1 MSKMYKSS
9 DENRSNIFSSHIK
22 KYKISEN
29 VTLSSGYQL
38 NDCEIAYETYGNL
51 NKEKNNAILVC
62 HAISGDSHVAKHD
75 EDDID
80 GWWDIFVGPGKYI
93 DTNKFF
99 VISSNVLGSCM
110 GTTGPNQINMQT
122 NKYWGADFPEISI
135 SDMVLVQAKLIKYLG
150 IEKLMSVVGG
160 SLGAYQ
166 AIEWGIQFPEKTE
179 SVVSLAGGPRLTS
192 QSIAFDIIGR
202 NAIRRDPN
210 FYDGQ
215 YYDKKETPDTGL
227 ALARMLGHITYLS
240 QESMSEKFDQDRYDP
255 KDIDTNFE
263 KQFSVGSYLA
273 YQGDKFVERFDPN
286 SYIVLSEAM
295 DKFDLGENSTS
306 ISNKLKNKNLKWFL
320 ISFSSDWL
328 FPTSLSQELTK
339 ALFMAKEQ
347 VSFVEVPSNCGHDAF
362 LLEDD
367 INYYGNYVSNFIED
381 IFTDINNT
389 NIKQANK
396 TLSFN
401 HELILDFVRESKNII
416 DMGCGDGSLLDYIN
430 NYNQAESLLGIDND
444 LDELLQASKK
454 GIPVLSLDL
463 NSDLT
468 IIGDKQF
475 DTAILSLTLQ
485 AIDNVEK
492 ILNEMCRIANKAI
505 LSFPNFAYYPLRNML
520 YEEGRAPKSK
530 GVLGYEWYNT
540 PNKRY
545 MSIFDFEEFCDV
557 KEFKIINSKF
567 LNSSTR
573 EHVQE
578 DYNYKADLG
587 IFIISK

>member
-1 MSKMYKSS
+1 MYKSS
-9 DENRSNIFSSHIK
+9 DENRSNQFSKHIK
-22 KYKISEN
+22 QYKIPELL
-29 VTLSSGYQL
+29 TLSSGYEL
-38 NDCEIAYETYGNL
+38 SNCEISYETYGIL
-51 NKEKNNAILVC
+51 NKEKNNALLVC

-75 EDDID
+75 DADIE

-110 GTTGPNQINMQT
+110 GTTGPNQINRAT

-135 SDMVLVQAKLIKYLG
+135 SDMVLVQSKLIEHLG
-150 IEKLMSVVGG
+150 INKLVSVVGG

-166 AIEWGIQFPEKTE
+166 AIEWGIQFPEKTQ

-202 NAIRRDPN
+202 NAIRRDPY

-215 YYDKKETPDTGL
+215 YYDKEESPDTGL

-240 QESMSEKFDQDRYDP
+240 QQSMSDKFDGDRYEP
-255 KDIDTNFE
+255 KDVDTNFE

-295 DKFDLGENSTS
+295 DKFDLGENSIA

-362 LLEDD
+362 LLQDD
-367 INYYGNYVSNFIED
+367 IDYYGKYVSNFIEH
-381 IFTDINNT
+381 IFIDEENSNSE
-389 NIKQANK
+389 QNK
-396 TLSFN
+396 NSLSFD
-401 HELILDFVRESKNII
+401 HELILDFVIGSKNII
-416 DMGCGDGSLLDYIN
+416 DMGCGDGSLLDYIK
-430 NYNQAESLLGIDND
+430 NYNQEGSLLGIDNN
-444 LDELLQASKK
+444 LDELLQASQK

-463 NSDLT
+463 NSDLS

-492 ILNEMCRIANKAI
+492 ILNEMCRIADKAI

-520 YEEGRAPKSK
+520 YDEGRAPKSK

-545 MSIFDFEEFCDV
+545 MSIVDFEEFCSH
-557 KEFKIINSKF
+557 KKFKIINSRF
-567 LNSSTR
+567 LNSNTR
-573 EHVQE
+573 EFVQE
-578 DYNYKADLG
+578 EYNYKADLG

>member
-1 MSKMYKSS
+1 MYKSS
-9 DENRSNIFSSHIK
+9 DENRSNQFSKHIK
-22 KYKISEN
+22 QYKIPELL
-29 VTLSSGYQL
+29 TLSSGYEL
-38 NDCEIAYETYGNL
+38 SNCEISYETYGIL
-51 NKEKNNAILVC
+51 NKEKNNALLVC

-75 EDDID
+75 DADIE

-110 GTTGPNQINMQT
+110 GTTGPNQINRAT

-135 SDMVLVQAKLIKYLG
+135 SDMVLVQSKLIEHLG
-150 IEKLMSVVGG
+150 INKLVSVVGG

-166 AIEWGIQFPEKTE
+166 AIEWGIQFPEKTQ

-202 NAIRRDPN
+202 NAIRRDPY

-215 YYDKKETPDTGL
+215 YYDKEESPDTGL

-240 QESMSEKFDQDRYDP
+240 QQSMSDKFDGDRYEP
-255 KDIDTNFE
+255 KDVDTNFE

-295 DKFDLGENSTS
+295 DKFDLGENSIA

-347 VSFVEVPSNCGHDAF
+347 VSFVEVPSDCGHDAF

-367 INYYGNYVSNFIED
+367 IDYYGKYVSNFIEH
-381 IFTDINNT
+381 IFIDEENSNSE
-389 NIKQANK
+389 QNK
-396 TLSFN
+396 NSLSFD
-401 HELILDFVRESKNII
+401 HELILDFVIGSKNII
-416 DMGCGDGSLLDYIN
+416 DMGCGDGSLLDYIK
-430 NYNQAESLLGIDND
+430 NYNQEGSLLGIDNN
-444 LDELLQASKK
+444 LDELLQASQK

-463 NSDLT
+463 NSDLS

-492 ILNEMCRIANKAI
+492 ILNEMCRIADKAI

-545 MSIFDFEEFCDV
+545 MSIVDFEEFCSH
-557 KEFKIINSKF
+557 KKFKIINSRF
-567 LNSSTR
+567 LNSNTR
-573 EHVQE
+573 EFVQE
-578 DYNYKADLG
+578 EYNYKADLG

>member
-1 MSKMYKSS
+1 MYKSS
-9 DENRSNIFSSHIK
+9 DENRSNQFSKHIK
-22 KYKISEN
+22 QYKIPELL
-29 VTLSSGYQL
+29 TLSSGYEL
-38 NDCEIAYETYGNL
+38 SNCEISYETYGIL
-51 NKEKNNAILVC
+51 NKEKNNALLVC

-75 EDDID
+75 DADIE

-110 GTTGPNQINMQT
+110 GTTGPNQINRAT

-135 SDMVLVQAKLIKYLG
+135 SDMVLVQSKLIEHLG
-150 IEKLMSVVGG
+150 INKLVSVVGG

-166 AIEWGIQFPEKTE
+166 AIEWGIQFPEKTQ

-202 NAIRRDPN
+202 NAIRRDPY

-215 YYDKKETPDTGL
+215 YYDKEESPDTGL

-240 QESMSEKFDQDRYDP
+240 QQSMSDKFDGDRYEP
-255 KDIDTNFE
+255 KDVDTNFE

-295 DKFDLGENSTS
+295 DKFDLGENSIA

-362 LLEDD
+362 LLQDD
-367 INYYGNYVSNFIED
+367 IDYYGKYVSNFIEH
-381 IFTDINNT
+381 IFIDEENSNSE
-389 NIKQANK
+389 QNK
-396 TLSFN
+396 NSLSFD
-401 HELILDFVRESKNII
+401 HELILDFVIGSKNII
-416 DMGCGDGSLLDYIN
+416 DMGCGDGSLLDYIK
-430 NYNQAESLLGIDND
+430 NYNQEGSLLGIDNN
-444 LDELLQASKK
+444 LDELLQASQK

-463 NSDLT
+463 NSDLS

-492 ILNEMCRIANKAI
+492 ILNEMCRIADKAI

-545 MSIFDFEEFCDV
+545 MSIVDFEEFCSH
-557 KEFKIINSKF
+557 KKFKIINSRF
-567 LNSSTR
+567 LNSNTR
-573 EHVQE
+573 EFVQE
-578 DYNYKADLG
+578 EYNYKADLG

>member
-1 MSKMYKSS
+1 MYKSS
-9 DENRSNIFSSHIK
+9 DENRSNQFSKHIK
-22 KYKISEN
+22 QYKIPELL
-29 VTLSSGYQL
+29 TLSSGYEL
-38 NDCEIAYETYGNL
+38 SNCEISYETYGIL
-51 NKEKNNAILVC
+51 NKEKNNALLVC

-75 EDDID
+75 DADIE

-110 GTTGPNQINMQT
+110 GTTGPNQINRAT

-135 SDMVLVQAKLIKYLG
+135 SDMVLVQSKLIEHLG
-150 IEKLMSVVGG
+150 INKLVSVVGG

-166 AIEWGIQFPEKTE
+166 AIEWGIQFPEKTQ

-202 NAIRRDPN
+202 NAIRRDPY

-215 YYDKKETPDTGL
+215 YYDKEESPDTGL

-240 QESMSEKFDQDRYDP
+240 QQSMSDKFDGDRYEP
-255 KDIDTNFE
+255 KDVDTNFE

-295 DKFDLGENSTS
+295 DKFDLGENSIA

-347 VSFVEVPSNCGHDAF
+347 VSFVEVPSDCGHDAF
-362 LLEDD
+362 LLQDD
-367 INYYGNYVSNFIED
+367 IDYYGKYVSNFIEH
-381 IFTDINNT
+381 IFIDEENSNSE
-389 NIKQANK
+389 QNK
-396 TLSFN
+396 NSLSFD
-401 HELILDFVRESKNII
+401 HELILDFVIGSKNII
-416 DMGCGDGSLLDYIN
+416 DMGCGDGSLLDYIK
-430 NYNQAESLLGIDND
+430 NYNQEGSLLGIDNN
-444 LDELLQASKK
+444 LDELLQASQK

-463 NSDLT
+463 NSDLS

-492 ILNEMCRIANKAI
+492 ILNEMCRIADKAI

-520 YEEGRAPKSK
+520 YDEGRAPKSK

-545 MSIFDFEEFCDV
+545 MSIVDFEEFCSH
-557 KEFKIINSKF
+557 KKFKIINSRF
-567 LNSSTR
+567 LNSNTR
-573 EHVQE
+573 EFVQE
-578 DYNYKADLG
+578 EYNYKADLG

>member
-1 MSKMYKSS
+1 MYKSS
-9 DENRSNIFSSHIK
+9 DENRSNQFSKHIK
-22 KYKISEN
+22 QYKIPELL
-29 VTLSSGYQL
+29 TLSSGYEL
-38 NDCEIAYETYGNL
+38 SNCEISYETYGIL
-51 NKEKNNAILVC
+51 NKEKNNALLVC

-75 EDDID
+75 DADIE

-110 GTTGPNQINMQT
+110 GTTGPNQINRAT

-135 SDMVLVQAKLIKYLG
+135 SDMVLVQSKLIEHLG
-150 IEKLMSVVGG
+150 INKLVSVVGG

-166 AIEWGIQFPEKTE
+166 AIEWGIQFPEKTQ

-202 NAIRRDPN
+202 NAIRRDPY

-215 YYDKKETPDTGL
+215 YYDKEESPDTGL

-240 QESMSEKFDQDRYDP
+240 QQSMSDKFDGDRYEP
-255 KDIDTNFE
+255 KDVDTNFE

-295 DKFDLGENSTS
+295 DKFDLGENSIA

-367 INYYGNYVSNFIED
+367 IDYYGKYVSNFIEH
-381 IFTDINNT
+381 IFIDEENSNSE
-389 NIKQANK
+389 QNK
-396 TLSFN
+396 NSLSFD
-401 HELILDFVRESKNII
+401 HELILDFVIGSKNII
-416 DMGCGDGSLLDYIN
+416 DMGCGDGSLLDYIK
-430 NYNQAESLLGIDND
+430 NYNQEGSLLGIDNN
-444 LDELLQASKK
+444 LDELLQASQK

-463 NSDLT
+463 NSDLS

-492 ILNEMCRIANKAI
+492 ILNEMCRIADKAI

-520 YEEGRAPKSK
+520 YDEGRAPKSK

-545 MSIFDFEEFCDV
+545 MSIVDFEEFCSH
-557 KEFKIINSKF
+557 KKFKIINSRF
-567 LNSSTR
+567 LNSNTR
-573 EHVQE
+573 EFVQE
-578 DYNYKADLG
+578 EYNYKADLG

>member
-1 MSKMYKSS
+1 MYKSS
-9 DENRSNIFSSHIK
+9 DENRSNQFSKHIK
-22 KYKISEN
+22 HYKIPELL
-29 VTLSSGYQL
+29 TLSSGYEL
-38 NDCEIAYETYGNL
+38 SDCEISYETYGIL
-51 NKEKNNAILVC
+51 NKEKNNALLVC

-75 EDDID
+75 DADIE

-110 GTTGPNQINMQT
+110 GTTGPNQINRAT

-135 SDMVLVQAKLIKYLG
+135 SDMVLVQSKLIEHLG
-150 IEKLMSVVGG
+150 INKLVSVVGG

-166 AIEWGIQFPEKTE
+166 AIEWGIQFPEKTQ

-202 NAIRRDPN
+202 NAIRRDPY

-215 YYDKKETPDTGL
+215 YYDKEESPDTGL

-240 QESMSEKFDQDRYDP
+240 QQSMSDKFDGDRYEP
-255 KDIDTNFE
+255 KDVDTNFE

-295 DKFDLGENSTS
+295 DKFDLGENSIA

-362 LLEDD
+362 LLQDD
-367 INYYGNYVSNFIED
+367 IDYYGKYVSNFIEH
-381 IFTDINNT
+381 IFIDEENSNSE
-389 NIKQANK
+389 QNK
-396 TLSFN
+396 NSLSFD
-401 HELILDFVRESKNII
+401 HELILDFVIGSKNII
-416 DMGCGDGSLLDYIN
+416 DMGCGDGSLLDYIK
-430 NYNQAESLLGIDND
+430 NYNQEGSLLGIDNN
-444 LDELLQASKK
+444 LDELLQASQK

-463 NSDLT
+463 NSDLS

-492 ILNEMCRIANKAI
+492 ILNEMCRIADKAI

-545 MSIFDFEEFCDV
+545 MSIVDFEEFCSH
-557 KEFKIINSKF
+557 KKFKIINSRF
-567 LNSSTR
+567 LNSNTR
-573 EHVQE
+573 EFVQE
-578 DYNYKADLG
+578 EYNYKADLG

>member
-1 MSKMYKSS
+1 MYKSS
-9 DENRSNIFSSHIK
+9 DENRSNQFSKHIK
-22 KYKISEN
+22 HYKIPELL
-29 VTLSSGYQL
+29 TLSSGYEL
-38 NDCEIAYETYGNL
+38 SDCEISYETYGIL
-51 NKEKNNAILVC
+51 NKEKNNALLVC

-75 EDDID
+75 DSDIE

-110 GTTGPNQINMQT
+110 GTTGPNQINSAT

-135 SDMVLVQAKLIKYLG
+135 SDMVLVQSKLIEHLG
-150 IEKLMSVVGG
+150 IKKLVSVVGG

-166 AIEWGIQFPEKTE
+166 AIQWGIQFPEKTQ
-179 SVVSLAGGPRLTS
+179 SVVSLAGGSRLTS

-202 NAIRRDPN
+202 NAIRRDPY
-210 FYDGQ
+210 FYGGQ
-215 YYDKKETPDTGL
+215 YYDKEESPDTGL

-240 QESMSEKFDQDRYDP
+240 QQSMSDKFDDDRYEP
-255 KDIDTNFE
+255 KDVDTNFE

-286 SYIVLSEAM
+286 SYIVLSQAM
-295 DKFDLGENSTS
+295 DKFDLGENSIS

-367 INYYGNYVSNFIED
+367 IDYYGKYVSNFIEH
-381 IFTDINNT
+381 IFIEDENT
-389 NIKQANK
+389 NSKQNK
-396 TLSFN
+396 KSLSFD
-401 HELILDFVRESKNII
+401 HELILDFVIGSKNII
-416 DMGCGDGSLLDYIN
+416 DMGCGDGSLLDYIK
-430 NYNQAESLLGIDND
+430 NYNQGGSLLGIDNN
-444 LDELLQASKK
+444 LDELLHASQK

-463 NSDLT
+463 NSDLS

-492 ILNEMCRIANKAI
+492 ILNEMCRIADKAI

-545 MSIFDFEEFCDV
+545 MSIVDFEEFCSE
-557 KEFKIINSKF
+557 KKIKIINSRF
-567 LNSSTR
+567 LNSNTR
-573 EHVQE
+573 EFVQE
-578 DYNYKADLG
+578 EYNYKADLG